1 MRYRPLG
8 RTGQFVSEICLGT
21 MTFSGGAGFWRAIGS
36 LDQASSTGLVGRAI
50 EAGVNFFDTA
60 NVYSEGQSEIQ
71 LGQALRDLKVK
82 REDVII
88 ATKVR
93 GRMGSGPNAVGLS
106 RGHII
111 DEIAA
116 SLKRLGLDHV
126 DLYQIHGFDPV
137 TPLEE
142 TMRALDD
149 CVRRGLVRTIG
160 CSNLAAWQIMKALA
174 ISDKNGLARFETVQA
189 YYSIAGREL
198 EREILPLVEDQGL
211 GVMVWSP
218 LAGGFLSGK
227 FTRSQSGGN
236 DTRRTIFDFPPVDK
250 ERAFDIIDAM
260 APIAKAHDASV
271 ARVALAWLLQR
282 KGVMSVIIGAKTIQ
296 QLDDNIA
303 AAGLALTGEEIATLD
318 AVSGLKP
325 EYPGW
330 MLARQA
336 DGRVP
341 AACLRQGLRPKA

>member
-8 RTGQFVSEICLGT
+8 RTGQYVSEICLGT
-21 MTFSGGAGFWRAIGS
+21 MTFHGGGGFWKAIGT
-36 LDQASSTGLVGRAI
+36 LDQTASTELVGRAI
-50 EAGVNFFDTA
+50 DAGVNFFDTA
-60 NVYSEGQSEIQ
+60 NVYSEGQSEIH
-71 LGQALRDLKVK
+71 LGQALRDLGVN
-82 REDVII
+82 REDMVI

-93 GRMGSGPNAVGLS
+93 GRMGPGPNAVGLS
-106 RGHII
+106 RGHIM
-111 DEIAA
+111 DQIAS

-126 DLYQIHGFDPV
+126 DLYQIHGFDPA

-142 TMRALDD
+142 TMRALGD

-198 EREILPLVEDQGL
+198 EREIIPLVEDQGL

-227 FTRSQSGGN
+227 FTRDSRGDN
-236 DTRRTIFDFPPVDK
+236 DSRRTTFDFPPVDK
-250 ERAFDIIDAM
+250 ERAYDIVEAIS
-260 APIAKAHDASV
+260 PIAKAHGATV

-296 QLDDNIA
+296 QLDDNLA
-303 AAGLALTGEEIATLD
+303 AADLTLSADEIAKLD
-318 AVSGLKP
+318 EVSALKP

-336 DGRVP
+336 EGRVP
-341 AACLRQGLRPKA
+341 AAKA